1 MIEKVTNMAEKDD
14 FAVTVEDYNNSTL
27 ILGQ

>member
-1 MIEKVTNMAEKDD
+1 MREKVTNMVGKDD
-14 FAVTVEDYNNSTL
+14 FAVTVEDYNSTL